1 MLKKVKI
8 CLAVLAISTL
18 ASIAVTAATVKNP
31 DPKKVTKITTT
42 TTEETT
48 ETTTEST
55 TETTT
60 ESTTESTTEAPAPE
74 PSKPVKGDADDNGKV
89 EANDAALVLQKVLT
103 GAKVALEDVATNA
116 FELLDAD
123 NDGQLTAKDAAYI
136 LQKALDSTF
145 TMPNEK

>member
-1 MLKKVKI
+1 MIWVVDLGNNYR
-8 CLAVLAISTL
+8 AIGTVDVGAFEYQDGSKPTVTTVST
-18 ASIAVTAATVKNP
+18 TTVS
-31 DPKKVTKITTT
+31 TTTT
-42 TTEETT
+42 TTEATT
-48 ETTTEST
+48 ETTTSSVNP
-55 TETTT
+55 TET
-60 ESTTESTTEAPAPE
+60 TTEAPAPE
-74 PSKPVKGDADDNGKV
+74 PSKNVKGDADGNGKV